1 MNSRSLAWLLLSS
14 AATAPAAG
22 QTARFEYPFQDPDRP
37 AEERISDLVSR
48 MTLEEKIDCMAGRA
62 AVPRLGV
69 RGSPHIEGYHGV
81 AQGGPSNWGRR
92 NPTPT
97 TQFPQAY
104 GLGSTW
110 DPELVRRVAAQEAQ
124 EARYLFQSA
133 RYDRSGIIVRAPN
146 ADLARDPRWG
156 RTEEVYGE
164 DPFHVGTLAVDVH
177 ARPPGR
183 RPALLEDRGAAEAL
197 PGQQQRGRPRQLVVR
212 LRRAAVAR
220 VLREAV
226 RDGRA

>member
-133 RYDRSGIIVRAPN
+133 TLRPLRDHRARAPTPTSR
-146 ADLARDPRWG
+146 ATRAGAAPRRSTARTRSTSA
-156 RTEEVYGE
+156 RS
-164 DPFHVGTLAVDVH
+164 
-177 ARPPGR
+177 RPPSR
-183 RPALLEDRGAAEAL
+183 AACRATT
-197 PGQQQRGRPRQLVVR
+197 RATGRPRR
-212 LRRAAVAR
+212 C
-220 VLREAV
+220 
-226 RDGRA
+226 